1 MSSWNMPESQ
11 PILAGLLPIRR
22 NMSTHRLSEAGNLMS
37 PRAHRLDPA
46 NRAMHLLA
54 NSKERIPWA
63 SYLMDDA
70 EVRKIKNKGLRKY
83 YREQNEKIEKFMEI
97 DRLLDSSLT
106 RNVIQSY
113 GTTERR
119 ATVRGPTNGSANGGA
134 ADSHDGGLE
143 SDRRG
148 SSLAGNVVSADDI
161 DEESRRYELKEE
173 AEQRAIQN
181 AINVNFA
188 ANVVLL
194 AAKIAVT
201 LSTNSLSIVAS
212 LLDSTLDFL
221 SGVIVLI
228 SNKLAQIRDR
238 SKYPVG
244 RSRLEP
250 LGVLVFSVVMIVSF
264 LQVALE
270 GVQRLAASPKHQ
282 PPPTMLSPTIA
293 ATMAAVVVVKGLCW
307 LWCRTSKSASVQAL
321 AQDAQSDVIFNFF
334 SIVFPILGSPAVFD
348 QWWLDPLGAV
358 LISVYI
364 LVQWALTSSEHIRN
378 LAGRAADAGD
388 VEGVVYMAMRFS
400 DFVGAITSVA
410 AYHAGDKIVV
420 ELDVSLDERTSLKDS
435 HDLGEA
441 LQFAIEHLDVV
452 ERAYVH
458 LDYVKTRT
466 NLHKTNGGFA

>member
-1 MSSWNMPESQ
+1 MEEESQ
-11 PILAGLLPIRR
+11 
-22 NMSTHRLSEAGNLMS
+22 
-37 PRAHRLDPA
+37 
-46 NRAMHLLA
+46 
-54 NSKERIPWA
+54 
-63 SYLMDDA
+63 
-70 EVRKIKNKGLRKY
+70 
-83 YREQNEKIEKFMEI
+83 
-97 DRLLDSSLT
+97 
-106 RNVIQSY
+106 
-113 GTTERR
+113 
-119 ATVRGPTNGSANGGA
+119 
-134 ADSHDGGLE
+134 
-143 SDRRG
+143 
-148 SSLAGNVVSADDI
+148 
-161 DEESRRYELKEE
+161 RYDLKEE
-173 AEQRAIQN
+173 LEQRAIQN

-212 LLDSTLDFL
+212 LLDSVLDFL
-221 SGVIVLI
+221 SGVIVLV

-270 GVQRLAASPKHQ
+270 GVQRLAASPESRA
-282 PPPTMLSPTIA
+282 PPTDLSPLIA
-293 ATMAAVVVVKGLCW
+293 ATMAAVVVVKGFCW
-307 LWCRTSKSASVQAL
+307 IWCRSSKSASVQAL

-334 SIVFPILGSPAVFD
+334 SIVFPILGSPSAFD

-378 LAGRAADAGD
+378 LAGRAADATD
-388 VEGVVYMAMRFS
+388 IECVIYMAMRFS
-400 DFVGAITSVA
+400 DLVTSITSVA

-420 ELDVSLDERTSLKDS
+420 ELDVSLDERTSLRNS

-441 LQFAIEHLDVV
+441 LQFAIEHLDNV

-466 NLHKTNGGFA
+466 NLHKVNGGFA